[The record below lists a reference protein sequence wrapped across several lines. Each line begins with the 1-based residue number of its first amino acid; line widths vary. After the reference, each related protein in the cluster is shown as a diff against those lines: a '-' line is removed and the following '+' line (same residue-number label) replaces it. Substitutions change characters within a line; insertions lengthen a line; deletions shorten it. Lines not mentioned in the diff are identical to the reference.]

1 MAVGVSEVAVKEN
14 PMRTVKVSKVVL
26 NIGVGRSGEMIERAK
41 KVLTDLTGREP
52 ASKNAKQTIK
62 EFGIQ
67 KGEPIGVTVTLRG
80 PKALEVLKRLLAAKD
95 NKIGRGSFDKTGN
108 CSFGIKEHIEIPNVK
123 YDPAI
128 GIFGMDAS
136 VVLERGG
143 YRVARRRRAAS
154 RVGSKHRVTDEDAVE
169 YFVRNLKVE
178 VV

>member
-1 MAVGVSEVAVKEN
+1 VAVGVSEVAVKEN

-26 NIGVGRSGEMIERAK
+26 NMGVGRSGEMVERAK

-62 EFGIQ
+62 EF
-67 KGEPIGVTVTLRG
+67 
-80 PKALEVLKRLLAAKD
+80 
-95 NKIGRGSFDKTGN
+95 
-108 CSFGIKEHIEIPNVK
+108 IEIPNVK

-136 VVLERGG
+136 VVLERSG
-143 YRVARRRRAAS
+143 YRVARRRRTAS
-154 RVGSKHRVTDEDAVE
+154 RVGSKHKVTDEDAVE